1 MSPSQKL
8 DISALLQQTDKAG
21 VYVAEDDAAH
31 LAFHTAASLGLNAYR
46 IDLGLANNEQ
56 DLFKIFSHS
65 MRFPDWFGNNW
76 DASDFFD
83 TEEAAYTVWPPFII
97 GVLSLWMRAYMRA
110 GNHSA

>member
-1 MSPSQKL
+1 MAGMGPDQGVAMNAAQRNLVERSL
-8 DISALLQQTDKAG
+8 RVVGWLALALWVLTLVIG
-21 VYVAEDDAAH
+21 
-31 LAFHTAASLGLNAYR
+31 
-46 IDLGLANNEQ
+46 
-56 DLFKIFSHS
+56 
-65 MRFPDWFGNNW
+65 FGNNW